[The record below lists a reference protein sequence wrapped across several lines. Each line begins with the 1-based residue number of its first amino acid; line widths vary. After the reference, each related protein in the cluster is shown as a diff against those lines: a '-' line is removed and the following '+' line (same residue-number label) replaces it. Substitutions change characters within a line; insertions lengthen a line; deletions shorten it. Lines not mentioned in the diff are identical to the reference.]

1 MVLQLFSC
9 SVMSDS
15 LWPHGL
21 YVAHQSPLAMEFSR
35 QEYWS
40 GLTFPTPGDLLQ
52 NTGKSK
58 NNECKLQERS
68 DQTIMRKNF
77 WSYP

>member
-1 MVLQLFSC
+1 MVLQLFNC

-40 GLTFPTPGDLLQ
+40 GLTFPTPGDLLDPGIGPMSLSSPALAGRFF
-52 NTGKSK
+52 TKKGV
-58 NNECKLQERS
+58 LM
-68 DQTIMRKNF
+68 MRK
-77 WSYP
+77 